1 MGEIE
6 SLLGCRV
13 IPVISN
19 VEFVMS
25 KFLALYC
32 SAPRST
38 RPLFSP
44 ALFTK
49 AVRRKE
55 SEGICRAK
63 ATRSKL
69 ILSSL
74 STQFRGVEVV
84 SSFEVESFNRRV
96 MAVSDKSTV
105 LKCSFLLG
113 QVYTIGVQVKLSQ
126 ESFDFH
132 TFNHSPGVNLYVPEV
147 DRLYQYLL
155 PQKGRART
163 RTVKLCKLN
172 KVSAGGFTTSTP

>member
-1 MGEIE
+1 
-6 SLLGCRV
+6 
-13 IPVISN
+13 
-19 VEFVMS
+19 MS

-105 LKCSFLLG
+105 LNVAFS
-113 QVYTIGVQVKLSQ
+113 S
-126 ESFDFH
+126 
-132 TFNHSPGVNLYVPEV
+132 
-147 DRLYQYLL
+147 DRSI
-155 PQKGRART
+155 R
-163 RTVKLCKLN
+163 
-172 KVSAGGFTTSTP
+172 SACR

>member
-1 MGEIE
+1 
-6 SLLGCRV
+6 
-13 IPVISN
+13 
-19 VEFVMS
+19 MS

-96 MAVSDKSTV
+96 MAVSDKSTGI
-105 LKCSFLLG
+105 KCSFLLG

-126 ESFDFH
+126 ESLWISIP
-132 TFNHSPGVNLYVPEV
+132 FNHSPGVNLYVPEV
-147 DRLYQYLL
+147 DPPL
-155 PQKGRART
+155 PILASAKEEGHEPVPSSSVNST
-163 RTVKLCKLN
+163 RYRREGL
-172 KVSAGGFTTSTP
+172 TTSTPLNRKV